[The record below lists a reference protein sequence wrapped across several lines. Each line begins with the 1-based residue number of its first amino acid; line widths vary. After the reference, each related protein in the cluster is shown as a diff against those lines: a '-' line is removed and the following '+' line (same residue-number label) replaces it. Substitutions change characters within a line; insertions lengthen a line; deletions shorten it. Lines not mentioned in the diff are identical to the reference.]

1 MCTMYSLSWEK
12 YQLNLWPIAAAALAI
27 TSLTY
32 LLLRAAVWDT
42 CLSRG
47 AATGSKPTH
56 KCEVVHSGKSVWLE
70 NTVCVAESTG
80 GTLSKSKQPSIN
92 GLENTMRTKA
102 ETSMMPPAL
111 GIFQAS
117 KSKTHPKGI
126 HTQAIPSLE
135 LILLGTEWSTA
146 LLHSA

>member
-1 MCTMYSLSWEK
+1 M
-12 YQLNLWPIAAAALAI
+12 
-27 TSLTY
+27 
-32 LLLRAAVWDT
+32 
-42 CLSRG
+42 
-47 AATGSKPTH
+47 
-56 KCEVVHSGKSVWLE
+56 
-70 NTVCVAESTG
+70 CVAESTG

-102 ETSMMPPAL
+102 ETSMMPPAS

-126 HTQAIPSLE
+126 STQAISSLE
-135 LILLGTEWSTA
+135 LILLGTERSTA